1 MCGEKFCAYKANKMK
16 YFVPEII
23 FRIAGGTLIMQKNNR
38 IVERT
43 VISIVVFHV
52 LFILSATGEP
62 SSQQEQELLLLDALS
77 KRQPSSGN
85 SGNIG
90 VGFASTSLSNYGSSN
105 SIMDMLG
112 RSNILRLLLSVR
124 FV

>member
-1 MCGEKFCAYKANKMK
+1 MK

-43 VISIVVFHV
+43 VISIVVFHA
-52 LFILSATGEP
+52 LFILSATGDP
-62 SSQQEQELLLLDALS
+62 SNQQEQELLLLDALS

-90 VGFASTSLSNYGSSN
+90 NIAGGFASTSLSNYGSSN

-112 RSNILRLLLSVR
+112 RSNTMRLLLFVR
-124 FV
+124 CFE

>member
-1 MCGEKFCAYKANKMK
+1 MK

-62 SSQQEQELLLLDALS
+62 SSQQEQEILLLDALS

-90 VGFASTSLSNYGSSN
+90 AGFASTSLSNYGSSN

-112 RSNILRLLLSVR
+112 RSNTTFF
-124 FV
+124 FVFSLCMIGLVYN